1 MIALDT
7 NVLVRLAVEDDPDQ
21 AANARLVVLDAES
34 QGEKVFLLSGV
45 LLEMVWFLSRGYGFQ
60 RTDIARLL
68 EGDEA

>member
-7 NVLVRLAVEDDPDQ
+7 NVLVRLAVEDDPVQ

-34 QGEKVFLLSGV
+34 QGGKVLLLFGV
-45 LLEMVWFLSRGYGFQ
+45 LLEMVWVLSRGYGFQ